1 MVRLQIAGN
10 DEPART
16 AAADHIKA
24 VAMRL
29 FAERGVDGVTVREI
43 AAAAGQRNHGAV
55 GYHFGSKEAL
65 VREIVRDGA
74 IALDQ
79 RRNDELDRL
88 ERQGGPTSV
97 REVVDI
103 LIRPVTA
110 MADEHYVRFI
120 TMLGMTHRD
129 LMMAA
134 IEDRWNAAYG
144 RCLDHLRRLMPAMPA
159 AMQNQRFVFMGVC
172 LSAVLSARSRAL
184 ADHSRRHPTWE
195 SPHSLEH
202 FAQTLVALIAA
213 PVELPP
219 EVMAAPPDGATAM
232 PDHGPLGS

>member
-1 MVRLQIAGN
+1 MVRLQIASN
-10 DEPART
+10 EEPART
-16 AAADHIKA
+16 AAADQIKA

-88 ERQGGPTSV
+88 EAAGGPASV
-97 REVVDI
+97 REIVDV
-103 LIRPVTA
+103 LIVPVTA
-110 MADEHYVRFI
+110 MADEYYVRFI

-144 RCLDHLRRLMPAMPA
+144 RCLDHLRRLMPAMPTA
-159 AMQNQRFVFMGVC
+159 IQNQRFVFMGVC
-172 LSAVLSARSRAL
+172 LSGVLSARCRAL
-184 ADHSRRHPTWE
+184 ADQSRRHPTWE

-202 FAQTLVALIAA
+202 FAQTLVALIEA

-219 EVMAAPPDGATAM
+219 EAMAALPEGNPAM
-232 PDHGPLGS
+232 RDHGPLG